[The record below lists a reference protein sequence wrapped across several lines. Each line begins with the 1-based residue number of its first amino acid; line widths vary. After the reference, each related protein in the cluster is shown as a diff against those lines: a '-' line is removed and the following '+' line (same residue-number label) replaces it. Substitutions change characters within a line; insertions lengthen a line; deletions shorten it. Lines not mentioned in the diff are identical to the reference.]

1 MCLKS
6 TSSSLKSR
14 KNIKANL
21 QSYLIILKYKKIKDI
36 IKEGFSNLQN
46 KEKLPQAYKYVS

>member
-14 KNIKANL
+14 KNIKSNL

-36 IKEGFSNLQN
+36 IREGFSNLQN
-46 KEKLPQAYKYVS
+46 KEKLPQAYTFVS

>member
-1 MCLKS
+1 MYLKS

-21 QSYLIILKYKKIKDI
+21 KSYLIILKYKKIKDI
-36 IKEGFSNLQN
+36 IKEGFSNIQN
-46 KEKLPQAYKYVS
+46 KEKLPQAYKYAS

>member
-14 KNIKANL
+14 KNIKSNL

-36 IKEGFSNLQN
+36 IREGFSNLQN
-46 KEKLPQAYKYVS
+46 KEKLPQAYTYVS